1 MNAPEESKA
10 TQGPK
15 QLRICQHKSPLFRV
29 VQAEGV
35 WCSVN
40 ALDNFHLTFY
50 SEMQPIATMIEYKL
64 NESGG
69 FEEDISARKFEND
82 AVSVRE
88 MEVDVVL
95 SLQAAKIVRGAL
107 DYYIKLV
114 DERIAAKGIAK

>member
-10 TQGPK
+10 TQSPK
-15 QLRICQHKSPLFRV
+15 RVRIFQHKSPLFRV

-35 WCSVN
+35 WASVN

-50 SEMQPIATMIEYKL
+50 SEMPPIATMIEYKS
-64 NESGG
+64 NEAGG

-95 SLQAAKIVRGAL
+95 SLQAAKIVQGAL
-107 DYYIKLV
+107 DHYIKLL
-114 DERIAAKGIAK
+114 DDRIAAKGASK